1 MPRSAS
7 GVQHAQRARQR
18 AAHQA
23 PRTPCAV
30 PHGSHRGQRV
40 PTQAP
45 TFPKQEVGRELQPF
59 PSEGAHA
66 RGAEPGWGQGC
77 PLRGRRV
84 PAPSSRRPPQ
94 PRDAGRVSADCS
106 LAAGPRLPP
115 GHEPG
120 RHPALPGQVGSGE
133 QSQNSPGCLYWGG
146 TDRSPQAPRD
156 RNQAALQAGK
166 WESAPAASG
175 DNRNF
180 GNDSKRRRISPPS
193 AAGLGNVRLSV
204 GFVGAVLLPLLPP
217 ARSGRGAGNQN
228 PPQPLQTKPQTTR
241 STLSPG
247 SAQQL
252 EAPTGS
258 WGDPAVP
265 EGIWVS
271 AGLAALLA
279 APGHSAILVGPRSM
293 GRWQRTKSEFSHL
306 Q

>member
-1 MPRSAS
+1 MGTGLSPA
-7 GVQHAQRARQR
+7 GVAGPCPILTPPSPAPGRRARFRRLFAGGR
-18 AAHQA
+18 ATASSRSRA
-23 PRTPCAV
+23 RPSPCASRA
-30 PHGSHRGQRV
+30 GG
-40 PTQAP
+40 
-45 TFPKQEVGRELQPF
+45 
-59 PSEGAHA
+59 
-66 RGAEPGWGQGC
+66 
-77 PLRGRRV
+77 LRGTK
-84 PAPSSRRPPQ
+84 PE
-94 PRDAGRVSADCS
+94 
-106 LAAGPRLPP
+106 LTRLP
-115 GHEPG
+115 
-120 RHPALPGQVGSGE
+120 L
-133 QSQNSPGCLYWGG
+133 LGG
-146 TDRSPQAPRD
+146 GKDRSPQAPRD

-217 ARSGRGAGNQN
+217 AHSGRGAGNQN

>member
-1 MPRSAS
+1 MGTGLS
-7 GVQHAQRARQR
+7 
-18 AAHQA
+18 
-23 PRTPCAV
+23 
-30 PHGSHRGQRV
+30 
-40 PTQAP
+40 
-45 TFPKQEVGRELQPF
+45 
-59 PSEGAHA
+59 
-66 RGAEPGWGQGC
+66 
-77 PLRGRRV
+77 
-84 PAPSSRRPPQ
+84 PA
-94 PRDAGRVSADCS
+94 G
-106 LAAGPRLPP
+106 AAGPCPILTPP
-115 GHEPG
+115 SPAPG
-120 RHPALPGQVGSGE
+120 RRARFRRLFAGGRATASSRSRARPSPCASRAGGLRE

-241 STLSPG
+241 STLSLG

-279 APGHSAILVGPRSM
+279 APGHWGHDRWGAGSAPKANSVTYSKIKG
-293 GRWQRTKSEFSHL
+293 GRTMSTK
-306 Q
+306 QG